1 MWRLDKA
8 EAAEATAMVHLNAV
22 RYYMIN
28 NIRRQQKVMGYLMSH
43 ITMQMNFTNKASLL
57 S

>member
-28 NIRRQQKVMGYLMSH
+28 NIRRQQKVMGVSNEPYNNANELY
-43 ITMQMNFTNKASLL
+43 
-57 S
+57 